1 MKNIKV
7 LSMIS
12 CVAILLMTTAIV
24 TLNSTFSLSENDKF
38 KVVLSTD
45 EERVFIDGTRVD
57 FFYTLGVNEKY
68 SFTIDVTNK
77 GNIDAEIFKAIK
89 SNLSDYVVGTS
100 SKTNNTY
107 RLSDYITFN
116 VYYESDNE
124 ENGIHKNDRL
134 NTYDYLKKGTTNKI
148 KVDLE
153 MKREDVTQDEM
164 RVIRDIFKRESID
177 FSLYLQLVF
186 SEL

>member
-12 CVAILLMTTAIV
+12 CVAIILLTVAII
-24 TLNSTFSLSENDKF
+24 TLNSTFSLPENDNF
-38 KVVLSTD
+38 KVVLNTD
-45 EERVFIDGTRVD
+45 EERVFIDGTRID
-57 FFYTLGVNEKY
+57 FFHTLKIDEKY

-77 GNIDAEIFKAIK
+77 GNIDTEIFKAIK
-89 SNLSDYVVGTS
+89 SNLSDYVIGTS
-100 SKTNNTY
+100 EKTNNTY

-153 MKREDVTQDEM
+153 MKREDVTQDEV
-164 RVIRDIFKRESID
+164 RVLRDTFKKESID

-186 SEL
+186 TEL